1 MINIQAYGGSQ
12 ALVIGSIW
20 TGFIH
25 VALAVLGTFVLKRF
39 PTSFSIGFLLGVILI
54 LANQNLIIF
63 ATFHSYPYGRSRTNR
78 IYANLSLV
86 LFIVLAFFGLLLAHF
101 KENVTVAAIDVKGLG
116 GERSATSDGD
126 AA

>member
-1 MINIQAYGGSQ
+1 M
-12 ALVIGSIW
+12 LIGSIW

-63 ATFHSYPYGRSRTNR
+63 ATFHAYPFGSSRTNH
-78 IYANLSLV
+78 IYANLSFV
-86 LFIVLAFFGLLLAHF
+86 LFVVLAFFGLLLAHF
-101 KENVTVAAIDVKGLG
+101 KEDVTVAAIDAKGMG
-116 GERSATSDGD
+116 GGRSTNSEGEVA
-126 AA
+126 